1 MKRSRSVGMDVLGH
15 SVNAYMKNLKLM
27 LFFSVPA
34 LLALLIPLASPLPTY
49 IAVGGTYLR
58 TSSMPELTGFDIAFM
73 VIAFLASL
81 FLISFAT
88 AAICIIVKSQR
99 TLTHI
104 RREVIG
110 GIEKYVLNIFWI
122 FLTAE
127 LLYIIVGMLA
137 YEWQVQGWLNP
148 LATLVG
154 SLFLVYAP
162 AALVIDDM
170 RPFRAVEASFNSV
183 KRRPELFL
191 LWVAVAVVSL
201 SIVEILALVLLRE
214 NHKLAQ
220 LIVLVLNSLFI
231 FPFLMVLQTQIYMA
245 KYPLAK

>member
-1 MKRSRSVGMDVLGH
+1 MGVLEH
-15 SVNAYMKNLKLM
+15 SVNAYMRNMKLM

-34 LLALLIPLASPLPTY
+34 LLAVLIPFASPLPTY
-49 IAVGGTYLR
+49 IAVGGAYLR

-73 VIAFLASL
+73 AAAFLVSL

-88 AAICIIVKSQR
+88 AAICIIVKSER

-104 RREVIG
+104 RREVVR

-148 LATLVG
+148 LATLIG
-154 SLFLVYAP
+154 SLFLIYAP

-170 RPFRAVEASFNSV
+170 RPFRAIEASFNSV

-191 LWVAVAVVSL
+191 LWVVIAVVSL
-201 SIVEILALVLLRE
+201 SLVELIVLALLQQ
-214 NHKLAQ
+214 HKLAQ
-220 LIVLVLNSLFI
+220 LIALVLNSLFI
-231 FPFLMVLQTQIYMA
+231 FPFLVVLQTQIYMA

>member
-1 MKRSRSVGMDVLGH
+1 MGVLEH
-15 SVNAYMKNLKLM
+15 SVNAYLKNMKLM

-34 LLALLIPLASPLPTY
+34 LLAFLIPLASPLPTY
-49 IAVGGTYLR
+49 IAVGGAYLR
-58 TSSMPELTGFDIAFM
+58 TSSMPELTSFDIAFM
-73 VIAFLASL
+73 GIAFLVSL

-99 TLTHI
+99 TYTHI
-104 RREVIG
+104 RREVIR

-137 YEWQVQGWLNP
+137 YEWQVQSWLNP
-148 LATLVG
+148 LATLAG
-154 SLFLVYAP
+154 SLFLIYAP

-170 RPFRAVEASFNSV
+170 RPFRAIESSFNSV

-201 SIVEILALVLLRE
+201 SVVEVLALALLD
-214 NHKLAQ
+214 HKLAQ
-220 LIVLVLNSLFI
+220 LAVLVLNSLFI
-231 FPFLMVLQTQIYMA
+231 FPFLVVLQTQIYMA